1 MAVPCNRPY
10 DTVPLDRSYVATSL
24 GLTPDLV
31 RTRLHKLKKLQGMR
45 GAERVVI
52 CLDDGAVFEAAT
64 EDHIGSLYDP

>member
-1 MAVPCNRPY
+1 M
-10 DTVPLDRSYVATSL
+10 ATSL